1 MYAFYFL
8 NVSILTKLLSFLCI
22 PVAHLRFGT
31 FLKEDHSRTI
41 STMFILEDIPAVA
54 ENLQI
59 NFIQNTPKLFKHQ
72 K

>member
-1 MYAFYFL
+1 
-8 NVSILTKLLSFLCI
+8 
-22 PVAHLRFGT
+22 
-31 FLKEDHSRTI
+31 
-41 STMFILEDIPAVA
+41 MFILEDIPAVA